1 MLGTAEAMEV
11 ANAWAQEKKKKSIH
25 KKKNKRRELR
35 LFFKYVLVYA
45 QQYLQVSEPDNIS
58 C

>member
-1 MLGTAEAMEV
+1 MHE
-11 ANAWAQEKKKKSIH
+11 H
-25 KKKNKRRELR
+25 KRKRRNLYIKKNKRRELR